1 VRESDLYLP
10 MVEGAK
16 ADAWR
21 LYRIA
26 DGSPGRKP
34 FDIGGFAPGGV
45 GVGLEAKI
53 VRSYP
58 AVSSGIP
65 WAAFAPHQ
73 RSWLE
78 DAAAI
83 GGLPLVAL
91 YSLEDRGL
99 RIYRLYRGE
108 FDMPSGFLVQ
118 VDLRWL
124 PAHKLWRGWPNPK
137 ELEKSLLER
146 FTSPE

>member
-1 VRESDLYLP
+1 VREADLYLP

-53 VRSYP
+53 VRVWP
-58 AVSSGIP
+58 AASCGVP
-65 WAAFAPHQ
+65 WAAFASHQ

-78 DAAAI
+78 EAAAI

-91 YSLEDRGL
+91 YSLETRGL

-108 FDMPSGFLVQ
+108 FDVPLKYMPQ

-124 PAHKLWRGWPNPK
+124 PGHNLWRGWPHPRL
-137 ELEKSLLER
+137 LEKSVAQR
-146 FTSPE
+146 FTVPG